1 MRKLRPYLIFE
12 RYKLKEF
19 DKASLIKYLVYF
31 IEESQ
36 DKKERLEALEL
47 LKTIDLKDDK
57 IFTILENIML
67 SDSNEYV
74 RITAAE
80 LVIKNYLRKAEKPLK
95 WMFGHESSYMCLM
108 RLIKALEQ
116 VNNDFSNL
124 LINYVEEIFGEDY
137 IAKYKIK
144 PSEAL
149 GLKFLE
155 LKIRR
160 KLTLKSECKDE
171 NLHITFFV
179 TKSGHVVELNISK
192 VPCSEADFLKFF
204 PGLKRLTIKN
214 TGLKSINSFGS
225 LINLEFLNLSLNN
238 LEQITSLDRLSSL
251 KTLII
256 TNNNIRELILPES
269 MNGLRT
275 LNVSGNPLFKLGNI
289 ENLKHIG
296 YIDLSNVR
304 IPTIKIHELYN
315 RIKNKIPNLFFFY

>member
-1 MRKLRPYLIFE
+1 MRKLRPSLIFE
-12 RYKLKEF
+12 KYKLKEF

-47 LKTIDLKDDK
+47 LKMIDLKDDK

-74 RITAAE
+74 RITTAE
-80 LVIKNYLRKAEKPLK
+80 LVIKNYLGKAEKPLK

-124 LINYVEEIFGEDY
+124 LINYVEEILGKHY
-137 IAKYKIK
+137 IAKYRIN
-144 PSEAL
+144 PNEAL

-160 KLTLKSECKDE
+160 KLTLKSECEHKF
-171 NLHITFFV
+171 LHIAFFG
-179 TKSGHVVELNISK
+179 TKYGQVVELNISD
-192 VPCSEADFLKFF
+192 VLCSEADFLKFF
-204 PGLKRLTIKN
+204 PGLKRLVIKN
-214 TGLKSINSFGS
+214 TGLRSINSLGS
-225 LINLEFLNLSLNN
+225 LVNLEFLNLSSNN
-238 LEQITSLDRLSSL
+238 LEQITNLDKLLNL

-256 TNNNIRELILPES
+256 TYNNIRELILPES
-269 MNGLRT
+269 MESLKT

-289 ENLKHIG
+289 ENLKQIG